1 MIYIIII
8 MKFNETDFI
17 KDIVRDYIKSNDN
30 DYSITYNNHFNRLLK
45 NYNIID
51 IYKLYLNEIDIED
64 SKYRYGN
71 NYMEI
76 KINLILYSKFIN
88 YMIDNKKNI

>member
-1 MIYIIII
+1 MT
-8 MKFNETDFI
+8 FNETDFI
-17 KDIVRDYIKSNDN
+17 KDIVRDYIKNNDN
-30 DYSITYNNHFNRLLK
+30 DYSITYNNHFNRLLQ

-88 YMIDNKKNI
+88 YMIDYKKNI

>member
-1 MIYIIII
+1 MA
-8 MKFNETDFI
+8 FNETNFI

-30 DYSITYNNHFNRLLK
+30 DCSITYNNHFNNLIT

>member
-1 MIYIIII
+1 

-17 KDIVRDYIKSNDN
+17 KDIVKDYINNNDN

>member
-1 MIYIIII
+1 MV
-8 MKFNETDFI
+8 FNETDFI
-17 KDIVRDYIKSNDN
+17 KDIVKDYINNNDN

-88 YMIDNKKNI
+88 YMIDKFNKKNI

>member
-1 MIYIIII
+1 MV
-8 MKFNETDFI
+8 FNETDFI
-17 KDIVRDYIKSNDN
+17 KDIVKDYINNNDN

>member
-1 MIYIIII
+1 

-17 KDIVRDYIKSNDN
+17 KDIVKDYINNNDN
-30 DYSITYNNHFNRLLK
+30 DYSITYNNHFNNLIK

>member
-1 MIYIIII
+1 MV
-8 MKFNETDFI
+8 FNETDFI
-17 KDIVRDYIKSNDN
+17 KDIVRDYINNNDN
-30 DYSITYNNHFNRLLK
+30 DYSITYNNHFNNLLK

>member
-1 MIYIIII
+1 MV
-8 MKFNETDFI
+8 FNETDFI
-17 KDIVRDYIKSNDN
+17 NDIVKDYINNNDN
-30 DYSITYNNHFNRLLK
+30 DYSITYNNHFNRLLN

-76 KINLILYSKFIN
+76 KINLILYSKFIK
-88 YMIDNKKNI
+88 I